1 MKFNNLKKIRKR
13 KKLTQRN
20 VSVLAGIN
28 ERLYQNYEYGIVT
41 PNVYTAMKIADILN
55 SNVYECFPIH
65 NNDNIK

>member
-1 MKFNNLKKIRKR
+1 MNNNLKLIRK
-13 KKLTQRN
+13 KSKTTQSD
-20 VSVLAGIN
+20 VSARAGIDK
-28 ERLYQNYEYGIVT
+28 RTYQRYEYGEYI